1 MSLRWY
7 IEATDQP
14 TVIYIIHTMVSVNKQ
29 TICLKTLPKTTP
41 FSPKV
46 YLCQCR
52 TTLQCLSSY
61 GCAITIVYVSG
72 GANSPANNV
81 ILTIFYIV
89 NLQCNNSGGT
99 AATSKVCTLAYL
111 TASNKP
117 LPQLR
122 ELPHL
127 KL

>member
-14 TVIYIIHTMVSVNKQ
+14 TVIYIIHTMVSVQQ
-29 TICLKTLPKTTP
+29 TNHLPENTSQTTP
-41 FSPKV
+41 FLPKV
-46 YLCQCR
+46 YLRQC
-52 TTLQCLSSY
+52 TTSLQCLSSY

-117 LPQLR
+117 LPQLW